1 VNNNK
6 IGVAS
11 VRRLLEKIYVRWRRG
26 KIEEKVEDYIIK
38 ILKSSTKR

>member
-1 VNNNK
+1 MSDDDDIRDQYVNNYK

-26 KIEEKVEDYIIK
+26 KIEEKVED
-38 ILKSSTKR
+38 